1 MTSQRI
7 LLIGGLTLF
16 IGSLG
21 YGFFYDGFI
30 LRAGHASLG
39 YNFDMAINMAVKG
52 DIAMAGVYAGRFGA
66 EAQAQELLARI
77 PLHLALAGAMT
88 TVPLWLAPR
97 LEASERLKR
106 ILALFLVGGGFL
118 LALGDYLQAAT
129 VVTGFGFYLVL
140 AGYAWLALGLGGYL
154 LYAVLFSWLQEGDSG
169 GRQNRC

>member
-7 LLIGGLTLF
+7 LLIGGLALF
-16 IGSLG
+16 LGSLG

-30 LRAGHASLG
+30 LPARHDSLG

-52 DIAMAGVYAGRFGA
+52 DVAMAGAYAGRFGA
-66 EAQAQELLARI
+66 ENQARELLARI

-88 TVPLWLAPR
+88 TIPLWLAPR
-97 LEASERLKR
+97 LDVSERLKR
-106 ILALFLVGGGFL
+106 ILAFFLVGGGL
-118 LALGDYLQAAT
+118 LLPLGDYLRAAA
-129 VVTGFGFYLVL
+129 VSVGFGFYLVL

-154 LYAVLFSWLQEGDSG
+154 LYAVLYFWLQEGDPG